1 MHDQLI
7 WTKNQRHY
15 KSLLRRHYVQT
26 SIDIDVFVVFR
37 AFARFH
43 AEFALPFLKNPL
55 QSVGTGCNKSFPV
68 IQGPLSWRSSEYSFA
83 KNLPTLRPSPKNL
96 MEE

>member
-26 SIDIDVFVVFR
+26 SIDIDVYVVFR
-37 AFARFH
+37 AFACFH
-43 AEFALPFLKNPL
+43 AEFAMPFLKNPL
-55 QSVGTGCNKSFPV
+55 QSVETGCNKSFPV
-68 IQGPLSWRSSEYSFA
+68 IQGPLS
-83 KNLPTLRPSPKNL
+83 
-96 MEE
+96 

>member
-37 AFARFH
+37 ASKR
-43 AEFALPFLKNPL
+43 
-55 QSVGTGCNKSFPV
+55 SFSKLAC
-68 IQGPLSWRSSEYSFA
+68 I
-83 KNLPTLRPSPKNL
+83 
-96 MEE
+96 